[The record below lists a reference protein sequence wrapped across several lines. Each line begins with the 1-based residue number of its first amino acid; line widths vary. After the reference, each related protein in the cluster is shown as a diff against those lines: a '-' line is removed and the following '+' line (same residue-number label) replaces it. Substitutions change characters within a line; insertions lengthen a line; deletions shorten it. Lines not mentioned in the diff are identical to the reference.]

1 MPEFARYLVCLWL
14 TSNDNQYNGIC
25 SQTMPHITIATAQM
39 QSLDASTATDA
50 KEWAAA
56 VEEKLHQL
64 SIRLEPNLTLN
75 PDRYLQQV
83 IAKVHEE
90 DHPALTGFLKQIDEI
105 PVAESLHKM
114 PQKQAKTI
122 HLSFLYADAAAGVED
137 IRKAYDATGKVF
149 LATNIQVCVIDTTLG
164 FNAYEKWLLL

>member
-1 MPEFARYLVCLWL
+1 
-14 TSNDNQYNGIC
+14 
-25 SQTMPHITIATAQM
+25 MPHITIATAQM
-39 QSLDASTATDA
+39 QSLANAADA

-56 VEEKLHQL
+56 VQQKLHQL

-122 HLSFLYADAAAGVED
+122 HLSFLYADAAAGVDD

-149 LATNIQVCVIDTTLG
+149 LATNIQVCVIDTTLR

>member
-1 MPEFARYLVCLWL
+1 
-14 TSNDNQYNGIC
+14 
-25 SQTMPHITIATAQM
+25 MPHITIATAQM
-39 QSLDASTATDA
+39 QNLANAADA
-50 KEWAAA
+50 KKWAAA

-90 DHPALTGFLKQIDEI
+90 DHCMLEGFIKQIDEI

-122 HLSFLYADAAAGVED
+122 HLSFLYADAATGVED

>member
-1 MPEFARYLVCLWL
+1 
-14 TSNDNQYNGIC
+14 
-25 SQTMPHITIATAQM
+25 MPHITIATAQM
-39 QSLDASTATDA
+39 QNLANAADA

-90 DHPALTGFLKQIDEI
+90 DHGMLEGFIKQIDEI